1 MGRIAGVTAEETRKR
16 VLASAAAVFAQKGYD
31 GASIA
36 EIAGAAGVTGGAIY
50 AHFPSKAT
58 LFAATLH
65 AHGTGEIERLL
76 SVGDGGA
83 GAGAGAVEMVRARG
97 VALTHHD
104 PQEGSLLIEAIV
116 AARRHPDVA
125 ELIVTEF
132 AQREDRFAELL
143 RAGQD
148 EGVIDQRIR
157 PAAVTRFLSM
167 VSLGSLLASAVGL
180 PDVDQDD
187 WENLIRDLV
196 SRFSP
201 PSPT

>member
-16 VLASAAAVFAQKGYD
+16 VLASAASVFAQKGYD

-50 AHFPSKAT
+50 AHFPSKAE

-65 AHGTGEIERLL
+65 AHGTGEIDRLL
-76 SVGDGGA
+76 SVGDTGA
-83 GAGAGAVEMVRARG
+83 EAIEMVHARG
-97 VALTHHD
+97 VALTHRD
-104 PQEGSLLIEAIV
+104 PQDGSLLIEAIV
-116 AARRHPDVA
+116 AARRHPEVA

-132 AQREDRFAELL
+132 AQREDRFADLL
-143 RAGQD
+143 RAGQG
-148 EGVIDQRIR
+148 EGAIDGRIR
-157 PAAVTRFLSM
+157 PAAVARFISM
-167 VSLGSLLASAVGL
+167 VSLGSLLASAMGL
-180 PDVDQDD
+180 PEVDQDD
-187 WENLIRDLV
+187 WANLIRDLV